1 MAHATTQTITALV
14 SSLRRNAS
22 TLTSSSHRAK
32 RGEVRGIH
40 RLRVAT
46 RRLREALPASAEL
59 AGNEHLDSDELAR
72 ELRRVTRGLG
82 PVRELDVARKVL
94 ADVADRDAWPE
105 AVVARIDA
113 YCQRLRDRAL
123 VDAAS
128 ALDSFDAKEV
138 RKGLEAL
145 SQLLEKFEKTE
156 KIDRDDELERP
167 ARGSSLDTRRR
178 EAARILSRR
187 IEEAGTLYA
196 PTALHEIRIA
206 AKKLRYVVE
215 LAGEPS
221 PGALRRLRALQSG
234 LGRMHDAQVLQH
246 RIQELAA
253 TSGDRGLVATMTSM
267 ERTLETTC
275 RGWHAKLLKTLP
287 GIRALAD
294 AITAE
299 VPANVRP
306 RNLGRPVRM
315 AGAKPAASE
324 ASRRRPRIA

>member
-1 MAHATTQTITALV
+1 MAHATTQTIAALT
-14 SSLRRNAS
+14 SSLRKNAS

-59 AGNEHLDSDELAR
+59 ALDKSLDSEHILRD
-72 ELRRVTRGLG
+72 LRRVTRALG
-82 PVRELDVARKVL
+82 PVRELDVARTVL
-94 ADVADRDAWPE
+94 ADVAEREAWPA
-105 AVVARIDA
+105 AVVARIDE
-113 YCQRLRDRAL
+113 YCERLRAGAL
-123 VDAAS
+123 AA
-128 ALDSFDAKEV
+128 AAQAIDTFDAKAT
-138 RKGLEAL
+138 RKSLEI
-145 SQLLEKFEKTE
+145 LLGKLDHPTGGSTLG
-156 KIDRDDELERP
+156 IR
-167 ARGSSLDTRRR
+167 RG
-178 EAARILSRR
+178 EAARILSQQ

-215 LAGEPS
+215 LTGEPA
-221 PGALRRLRALQSG
+221 PGSLRRLRTLQSG

-253 TSGDRGLVATMTSM
+253 TSGDRGFVATLTSM

-294 AITAE
+294 AIARE
-299 VPANVRP
+299 VPAVVRT
-306 RNLGRPVRM
+306 RSLGRPVRM
-315 AGAKPAASE
+315 IGTKPAAAE
-324 ASRRRPRIA
+324 LGRRRRRIA

>member
-22 TLTSSSHRAK
+22 TLTSTSHRAK

-59 AGNEHLDSDELAR
+59 AENEHLDSDELAR

-94 ADVADRDAWPE
+94 ADMADREAWPE

-123 VDAAS
+123 VDAA
-128 ALDSFDAKEV
+128 AAIDSFDAREV

-145 SQLLEKFEKTE
+145 SQSIEKSEKT
-156 KIDRDDELERP
+156 DQSDELEGP
-167 ARGSSLDTRRR
+167 TRGSSLETRRR

-275 RGWHAKLLKTLP
+275 REWHAKLLKTLP

-306 RNLGRPVRM
+306 RNVGRPVRM

>member
-22 TLTSSSHRAK
+22 TLTSTSHRAK

-59 AGNEHLDSDELAR
+59 AENEHLDSDELAR

-82 PVRELDVARKVL
+82 PVRELDVARRVL
-94 ADVADRDAWPE
+94 ADVADREAWPE

-123 VDAAS
+123 VDAA
-128 ALDSFDAKEV
+128 AAIDSFDAREV

-145 SQLLEKFEKTE
+145 SQLIEKSEKTG
-156 KIDRDDELERP
+156 KGDELERP
-167 ARGSSLDTRRR
+167 ARESSLDTRRR

-253 TSGDRGLVATMTSM
+253 TSRDRGLVATMTSM

-275 RGWHAKLLKTLP
+275 REWHAKLLKTLP

-315 AGAKPAASE
+315 TGAKPAASE

>member
-22 TLTSSSHRAK
+22 TLTLTSHRAK

-59 AGNEHLDSDELAR
+59 AGNDHLDPDELAR

-94 ADVADRDAWPE
+94 ADMADREAWPE

-123 VDAAS
+123 LDAAN
-128 ALDSFDAKEV
+128 AIDSFDAREV
-138 RKGLEAL
+138 RKGLEML
-145 SQLLEKFEKTE
+145 SQSIEKSEKTD
-156 KIDRDDELERP
+156 KGDGLERV
-167 ARGSSLDTRRR
+167 AGSSLDTRRR
-178 EAARILSRR
+178 EAARLLSRR

-275 RGWHAKLLKTLP
+275 REWHAKLLKTLP

-294 AITAE
+294 AIIAE
-299 VPANVRP
+299 VPATVRP